1 MKKNLS
7 YLFVIV
13 IGLAFIVG
21 PSNTAL
27 AGDFYK
33 GKTIRFV
40 VGYSPG
46 GGYDTYTRFVARH
59 IGKYIPGSP
68 TPIVQNMTGAGS
80 LIAANYLN
88 NRARPDGLTVG
99 VWNSAHVLSKALGDR
114 SIRFDPKKTKWIGTP
129 SVGLPTCSMMAFTG
143 LTTLKDVMKSGKR
156 IKMGATRGGTLN
168 AVPKILNKT
177 LGTKFDV
184 ISGYRGTAT
193 IRVALQKRELDGA
206 CWGWESQRVTARSM
220 LDAKGD
226 DKFIP
231 ILTHGSSQDPELQGL
246 PRLTEVIKGKEN
258 LALVNTWLQQY
269 NFQRPFSLPPGT
281 PQERVNILRKAFKAA
296 VEDPELLAEAKK
308 SKLLIDYV
316 SGKQVVK
323 YVDQILAITP
333 QAKEGLQFLVVQK
346 KKKKS

>member
-1 MKKNLS
+1 MSKKFLCLIE
-7 YLFVIV
+7 LF
-13 IGLAFIVG
+13 IGLAFLVG
-21 PSNTAL
+21 ASATAL
-27 AGDFYK
+27 GEEFYK
-33 GKTIRFV
+33 GKIIRFV

-68 TPIVQNMTGAGS
+68 TPIVQNMSGAGS
-80 LIAANYLN
+80 LIAANYISK
-88 NRARPDGLTVG
+88 RARPDGLTVG
-99 VWNSAHVLSKALGDR
+99 VWNSALVLTRALGDR

-168 AVPKILNKT
+168 DVPKLLNKT

-226 DKFIP
+226 DKFVPFI
-231 ILTHGSSQDPELQGL
+231 THGSSQDPELQGL
-246 PRLTEVIKGKEN
+246 PRLNEVIKGKEN
-258 LALVNTWLQQY
+258 LDLINTWLQVY

-296 VEDPELLAEAKK
+296 LKDPQLLAEAKK
-308 SKLLIDYV
+308 SKLLITHV
-316 SGKQVVK
+316 SGEQVTK

-333 QAKEGLQFLVVQK
+333 QAKENLQFLVIQK
-346 KKKKS
+346 KKKK

>member
-7 YLFVIV
+7 YLLALV

-27 AGDFYK
+27 AGEFYK

-59 IGKYIPGSP
+59 IGKHIPGSP

-80 LIAANYLN
+80 LIAANYIN

-129 SVGLPTCSMMAFTG
+129 SIGLPTCSMMAFTG

-156 IKMGATRGGTLN
+156 IKMGGTRGGTLN

-177 LGTKFDV
+177 LGTKFEV

-206 CWGWESQRVTARSM
+206 CWGWEAQRVGARSM

-231 ILTHGSSQDPELQGL
+231 FITHGSSQDPELQGL

-258 LALVNTWLQQY
+258 LALVNIWLQQY

-281 PQERVNILRKAFKAA
+281 PQDRVNILRKAFKAA
-296 VEDPELLAEAKK
+296 VKDPQLLAEAKK

-333 QAKEGLQFLVVQK
+333 QAKESLQFLVVQK
-346 KKKKS
+346 KKKK